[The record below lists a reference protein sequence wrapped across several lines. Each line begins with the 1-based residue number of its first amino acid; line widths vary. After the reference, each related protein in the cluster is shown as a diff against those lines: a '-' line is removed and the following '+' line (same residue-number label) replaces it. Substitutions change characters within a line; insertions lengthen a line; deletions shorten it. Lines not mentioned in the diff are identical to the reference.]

1 VPRKGAAAL
10 PYTPQMSDQQPPQGV
25 TTPSPLRR
33 QAPKRTPG
41 YLLRRAWERSVYA
54 GYRLLMAIIGLLP
67 PRPVEALFAAL
78 APLAYLLWPAKRRI
92 ADGNAAVVLGVAD
105 PDGAPLPGSESLVR
119 ARSLA
124 NYRTYGRYV
133 AELLRLPS
141 RTLQEIAADVDLSEA
156 DFMNEYRSR
165 GQAAIFVGFHAG
177 NNELGAAS
185 LGERAYDVNV
195 VADDSTFP
203 EMYEL
208 LRRLRASWGIKVIDW
223 KAIREVFSA
232 LKRGGFIVLLSDWG
246 YKPDGIPCQLFG
258 RWTTL
263 PSGPAVLGARGN
275 APIVPFFVRREAPG
289 RFHILFGEPITVGDG
304 SPASQLRAT
313 QATATAME
321 HLIRTE
327 PLQWNCFKPLW
338 PSAEQQS
345 ELAQI
350 AARMSQETT
359 VRASERAS

>member
-1 VPRKGAAAL
+1 
-10 PYTPQMSDQQPPQGV
+10 MSEPQPPQGV

-54 GYRLLMAIIGLLP
+54 GYRLLMAIIGALP
-67 PRPVEALFAAL
+67 PRPVEALFSAL

-105 PDGAPLPGSESLVR
+105 ADGQPLPGNERLVR

-141 RTLQEIAADVDLSEA
+141 RSLRDIATDVDLTETTLLD
-156 DFMNEYRSR
+156 DFRAR

-177 NNELGAAS
+177 NNELGAAA
-185 LGERAYDVNV
+185 LGEREYDVNV
-195 VADDSTFP
+195 VADDSAFP

-223 KAIREVFSA
+223 KAIREVFTA
-232 LKRGGFIVLLSDWG
+232 LKRGGVIVLLSDWG

-263 PSGPAVLGARGN
+263 PSGPAVLSARGN
-275 APIVPFFVRREAPG
+275 APIVPFFVRRESPG
-289 RFHILFGEPITVGDG
+289 RFRILFGAPISVSNG
-304 SPASQLRAT
+304 SPAAQLRAT
-313 QATATAME
+313 QETATAME
-321 HLIRTE
+321 NLMRSE

-338 PSAEQQS
+338 PNAQQQH
-345 ELAQI
+345 ELAEM
-350 AARMSQETT
+350 AARMSQETST
-359 VRASERAS
+359 RTTERTS